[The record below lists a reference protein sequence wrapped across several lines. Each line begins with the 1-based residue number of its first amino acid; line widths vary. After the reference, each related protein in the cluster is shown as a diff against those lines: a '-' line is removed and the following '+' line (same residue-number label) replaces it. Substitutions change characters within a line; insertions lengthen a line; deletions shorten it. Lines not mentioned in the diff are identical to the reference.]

1 MNDLWLYNHQQQKKK
16 KKKFLQWWA
25 VEPDKLCW
33 EARTK

>member
-1 MNDLWLYNHQQQKKK
+1 MTCGYITINNKKKK

-25 VEPDKLCW
+25 VEPDKFCW